1 MDRTSRQK
9 IIRETEDLINP
20 IDETNLTDI
29 YRTFHPTLAE
39 YTVFSYAHNSFSR
52 IDTILGHKKSLKIE
66 LISRIFSDHNG
77 VKVEINSRR
86 KFGKFT
92 NMWKLYNRHL
102 ECLCQS

>member
-1 MDRTSRQK
+1 MYNIVYQM
-9 IIRETEDLINP
+9 
-20 IDETNLTDI
+20 NLTDI

-77 VKVEINSRR
+77 VTVETKKR
-86 KFGKFT
+86 KKNLVVVGEFSVVA
-92 NMWKLYNRHL
+92 
-102 ECLCQS
+102 QSKRIQLVSTRMQV